1 MQPNTPLSGDP
12 SSRLTCGF
20 CAHANPRTA
29 KFCNECGSPLDVT
42 PCPRCDGVNAR
53 SATECYRCGR
63 ALPAPP
69 AAPTTIPA
77 GGGEDRTV
85 LKADA
90 RDSDRA
96 ESTRHAVSSESV
108 MQRAD
113 ETLAA
118 LLHDR
123 LETSSRAHDETTARV
138 VEVASDTALPLDVV
152 PDDASPEALPRLVV
166 DLSQDQTEVPPAST
180 YRPPRPPAATW
191 LGVFVA
197 AIALAGVLY
206 IASNPDVLTERLAG
220 ESVESATTSGP
231 TAASSAQD
239 QPGGDATAPDQR
251 SADSGESASTPQ
263 LGAEPS
269 RAPDG
274 APATGDASPPAAAPE
289 AAASTPIDPTASRS
303 AAEPAIERGGPAD
316 APAGTAQAAPNRTSA
331 TAPASTSR
339 SQSKSERNKRARAS
353 ANTRSRSTAVVPPRS
368 ETANPRETPD
378 TREPP
383 CSEAVIALGLCG
395 RRSPD
400 RAQ

>member
-1 MQPNTPLSGDP
+1 
-12 SSRLTCGF
+12 
-20 CAHANPRTA
+20 
-29 KFCNECGSPLDVT
+29 
-42 PCPRCDGVNAR
+42 
-53 SATECYRCGR
+53 
-63 ALPAPP
+63 
-69 AAPTTIPA
+69 
-77 GGGEDRTV
+77 
-85 LKADA
+85 
-90 RDSDRA
+90 
-96 ESTRHAVSSESV
+96 

-166 DLSQDQTEVPPAST
+166 DLSQDQAEVPPAST

-206 IASNPDVLTERLAG
+206 IATNPDVLTDRLAG

-231 TAASSAQD
+231 TAASSAQG

-251 SADSGESASTPQ
+251 SADSGEPASTTL
-263 LGAEPS
+263 LGGEPP

-274 APATGDASPPAAAPE
+274 ASATGNESPPAVAPE
-289 AAASTPIDPTASRS
+289 AAASTPIDPTASRF
-303 AAEPAIERGGPAD
+303 AAEPAIQPGGPAD
-316 APAGTAQAAPNRTSA
+316 GPAGQPQAAPGRTST

-339 SQSKSERNKRARAS
+339 SQSKSERNTRARAS
-353 ANTRSRSTAVVPPRS
+353 AKPRSRNTAVVPPRS
-368 ETANPRETPD
+368 ETANPREAPD

-383 CSEAVIALGLCG
+383 CSEAVAALGLCG
-395 RRSPD
+395 RRTAD
-400 RAQ
+400 RPQ